1 MNIKLEENC
10 ERLKRE
16 KLQKMKKRQDNILYF
31 VLTFLFFSIIAW
43 PFVSLLF
50 EELGWYGG

>member
-16 KLQKMKKRQDNILYF
+16 KLQKMKKKQDNILYF
-31 VLTFLFFSIIAW
+31 VLNFLFFSIIAW
-43 PFVSLLF
+43 PFLSLLL
-50 EELGWYGG
+50 EELGWY

>member
-16 KLQKMKKRQDNILYF
+16 KLQEMKKRQDNILYF
-31 VLTFLFFSIIAW
+31 VLNFLFYFIIAW